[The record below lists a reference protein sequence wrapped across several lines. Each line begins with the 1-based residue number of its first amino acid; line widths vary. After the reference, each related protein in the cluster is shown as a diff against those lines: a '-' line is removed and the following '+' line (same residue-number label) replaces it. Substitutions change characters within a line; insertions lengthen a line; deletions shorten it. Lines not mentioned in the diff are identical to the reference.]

1 MHAAVEIDRK
11 WIGGWESVKAVWYM
25 YRNQIS
31 RLYRSQIPY
40 TGSSTRTKGEVPV
53 ISTNN
58 RKKLYQT
65 LLTKTFLI
73 LWKHFNFKSWICR
86 LKELCTFIY
95 KICLKLKAKILCT
108 YVFFLLIL
116 AIWRLCSIS
125 DNLIAIIRILSVPH
139 VLLNWYYMPK
149 WYELKWIM
157 IAYSILTT

>member
-40 TGSSTRTKGEVPV
+40 TGSSTRTKGEVRV

-95 KICLKLKAKILCT
+95 KICLLLKSQNLVYICIFLTYFSYMKIMLYLWQFDCDYTYIKCT
-108 YVFFLLIL
+108 SCAIKLIL
-116 AIWRLCSIS
+116 HAKVIWVEMNHDCI
-125 DNLIAIIRILSVPH
+125 
-139 VLLNWYYMPK
+139 
-149 WYELKWIM
+149 
-157 IAYSILTT
+157 

>member
-1 MHAAVEIDRK
+1 MYRFTHFYPPHISLISYRCRWRNKIVLKIQLNVVRDYAYIDIIKVHAAVEIDRK

-40 TGSSTRTKGEVPV
+40 TGSSTRNKGEVPV

-65 LLTKTFLI
+65 LLTNTFLI

-95 KICLKLKAKILCT
+95 KICL
-108 YVFFLLIL
+108 
-116 AIWRLCSIS
+116 
-125 DNLIAIIRILSVPH
+125 
-139 VLLNWYYMPK
+139 LLN
-149 WYELKWIM
+149 
-157 IAYSILTT
+157 